1 MALANATSKTKVA
14 AEPSPAPAIGALFDA
29 EQNSIDAAAR
39 MYTSLFGNAVRVQ
52 TEMLRFLSA
61 RFAKDALMLEQ
72 FGGCKGPADVA
83 QLQVKLGSDAIA
95 DYFAETQRLIA
106 LFERAAD
113 ESLAK
118 VA

>member
-1 MALANATSKTKVA
+1 MVSANVMPNTKEIPA
-14 AEPSPAPAIGALFDA
+14 QAPAISALFDA
-29 EQNSIDAAAR
+29 EQNSVGVAMR

-52 TEMLRFLSA
+52 TEVLRFLSG
-61 RFAKDALMLEQ
+61 RLAKDAQMLEQ
-72 FGGCKGPADVA
+72 FGACKGPADVA

-95 DYFAETQRLIA
+95 DYFAEMQRVMA

-113 ESLAK
+113 ENLAN